1 MFRALHMQPLT
12 EADCSESQPVLRLPW
27 GGMVALGVPMCDAA
41 LEATIRRAVAFGV
54 AWSALSAMEKHVLGA
69 GVLDV
74 GDATGIS
81 VVHSCDSQSRMASQQ
96 EAEESFLR
104 SIDKRHVTESC

>member
-1 MFRALHMQPLT
+1 
-12 EADCSESQPVLRLPW
+12 
-27 GGMVALGVPMCDAA
+27 
-41 LEATIRRAVAFGV
+41 
-54 AWSALSAMEKHVLGA
+54 
-69 GVLDV
+69 VLDV